1 MTVSLAPRAAVLRS
15 HDELRLLAAAGNI
28 ELGNGTE
35 HEASA
40 TQVVAWVAANF
51 SVDAAAIACSM
62 ADAVLPH
69 VVAPALPGVSVLF
82 FDPDYD
88 FPETYAPRTEVAH
101 TLEVGLVDVLPE
113 QTVAQQDAAFGAEFF
128 SPKPQHFFAL
138 RNIAPLK
145 DALTGYEPRF
155 TGVRT

>member
-51 SVDAAAIACSM
+51 SVDAAA
-62 ADAVLPH
+62 
-69 VVAPALPGVSVLF
+69 LPGVDVLF
-82 FDPDYD
+82 LDTGYH
-88 FPETYAPRTEVAH
+88 FPEAYATRTEVAH
-101 TLEVGLVDVLPE
+101 TLEVRLVDVLPE
-113 QTVAQQDAAFGAEFF
+113 QTVAQQD
-128 SPKPQHFFAL
+128 
-138 RNIAPLK
+138 
-145 DALTGYEPRF
+145 
-155 TGVRT
+155 